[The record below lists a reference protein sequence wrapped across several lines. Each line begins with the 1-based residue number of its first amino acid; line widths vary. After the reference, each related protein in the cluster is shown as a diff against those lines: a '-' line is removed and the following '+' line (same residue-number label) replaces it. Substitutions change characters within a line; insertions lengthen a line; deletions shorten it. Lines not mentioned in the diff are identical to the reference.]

1 MIVVLINIA
10 QLWRVKQEYR
20 RVFFLFFFFLF
31 FSRPFTIHSTTGEGR
46 GYSFNSSLPL
56 PPASQALRYQS
67 GNYCRELTSTHSQQ
81 PDLKPVTIGFR
92 AQVANHLA
100 TRPKQ
105 TWIQRMVIFIYT
117 QERFLL
123 FLLFLT
129 QSIINPDLVNQG
141 HQHHHCQCYVNDYG
155 YYTKIT
161 SDRKLIGQKQ
171 IKQIFSLQY
180 SVKKIYSIRYH
191 SEPLF

>member
-10 QLWRVKQEYR
+10 QLWRAKQEIQTG
-20 RVFFLFFFFLF
+20 FFPFFFSI
-31 FSRPFTIHSTTGEGR
+31 FSQTFTIHSTTGEGR
-46 GYSFNSSLPL
+46 GY
-56 PPASQALRYQS
+56 
-67 GNYCRELTSTHSQQ
+67 YCRELTSTHNQQ
-81 PDLKPVTIGFR
+81 PDLKPVTIGFQ

-129 QSIINPDLVNQG
+129 QSIINLDLVNQG

-155 YYTKIT
+155 YCT
-161 SDRKLIGQKQ
+161 SH
-171 IKQIFSLQY
+171 FSKE
-180 SVKKIYSIRYH
+180 S
-191 SEPLF
+191 F